1 MHAVCVVGAHEQAGE
16 LEVGACGFVKGR
28 LEGERSEENGG
39 LEGVWVREVVYDG
52 GSGELVCGD
61 IGCEMMVK
69 EGRADAHVEPNL
81 FPVCN
86 IRFDFDHVK
95 WDAQSVERPHGKDG
109 EGSER
114 REQVL
119 LFPKKKVCW

>member
-1 MHAVCVVGAHEQAGE
+1 
-16 LEVGACGFVKGR
+16 
-28 LEGERSEENGG
+28 
-39 LEGVWVREVVYDG
+39 
-52 GSGELVCGD
+52 
-61 IGCEMMVK
+61 MMVK

-119 LFPKKKVCW
+119 LFPKKKKFVGKVGFLFKKELFTWLIGTPSPSFAFPFSWSRTLTCA